1 MKDTLWENNLY
12 FVKDVP
18 VICVNFIIVVAM
30 ISKKEIGDFTF
41 VPPLAYSSYYIILCT
56 PPLSGAEAESG
67 LELLL
72 YLPSVPA

>member
-1 MKDTLWENNLY
+1 
-12 FVKDVP
+12 
-18 VICVNFIIVVAM
+18 M